1 MKSLGNLSRLVVLV
15 ALGAVPKCDAQQ
27 QKTNG
32 GFREVLEIVG
42 IDSDILGTIIGKNL
56 TVADWEVLTQVVRR
70 FEQHE
75 ADLARWTL
83 PKKQLTAELV
93 GELFE
98 LEGTIVQ
105 VAAVHVPQKIAERLE
120 LKQLFRSQVKLDDGY
135 LVTVLSTNIPQ
146 RWDLSQPLA
155 EPVSLR
161 GVLLSASE
169 EPLLLTT
176 HLHWFPTSGLPSGM
190 LLLARFGMDAAL
202 WDDILQRSPFISPER
217 GREAVAFYACLAAL
231 KKAPAAELAKL
242 SLENIARMASA
253 SQNAE
258 TKLQKRIA
266 ASVNE
271 QAERG
276 LSSVA
281 PLFLEPERQG
291 GELVRIE
298 GTARRAIRISVD
310 EKDHLAASP
319 PIDEYFELEVFTA
332 DSQNLPLVCCV
343 TSLPAGFPT
352 GDAIRAGVRLD
363 GVFFK
368 SWRYRS
374 RKVVDGPG
382 ETATQQQR
390 YTPVVL
396 AATVTWLRQTPA
408 GQSWWG
414 LVGGGLIFAAMIF
427 GLVRM
432 VISFRQDRRTRLP
445 EIPPDFSKL

>member
-1 MKSLGNLSRLVVLV
+1 MKILLTFAVLLLL
-15 ALGAVPKCDAQQ
+15 AIGPNSYSQQ
-27 QKTNG
+27 ENATG

-42 IDSDILGTIIGKNL
+42 ITPRQLTAVSNSGT
-56 TVADWEVLTQVVRR
+56 TVADWEILSPVVRR
-70 FEQHE
+70 LEQH
-75 ADLARWTL
+75 ADELARWTL
-83 PKKQLTAELV
+83 PEKQLSAELV

-98 LEGTIVQ
+98 LQGNAEQVETVSVPAEIV
-105 VAAVHVPQKIAERLE
+105 ERLE
-120 LKQLFRSQVKLDDGY
+120 LKKLFRCRVKLDDGQQ
-135 LVTVLSTNIPQ
+135 VSVLSTSIPQ

-155 EPVSLR
+155 EPVSFR
-161 GVLLSASE
+161 GVLLHVGQ

-176 HLHWFPTSGLPSGM
+176 HLRWFPTSGLPSGK

-202 WDDILQRSPFISPER
+202 WNDIVQRSPFVSPER
-217 GREAVAFYACLAAL
+217 GREAQAFYACLAAL
-231 KKAPAAELAKL
+231 KQVPAAELAKL
-242 SLENIARMASA
+242 TLENIARMAAA
-253 SQNAE
+253 SPAAE
-258 TKLQKRIA
+258 TKLQKQIA
-266 ASVNE
+266 ASVQE

-281 PLFLEPERQG
+281 PLFLEPERQV

-298 GTARRAIRISVD
+298 GTARRAVRIAINEEDRLV
-310 EKDHLAASP
+310 AGQ
-319 PIDEYFELEVFTA
+319 PISEYFELEAFTA

-374 RKVVDGPG
+374 RKVADGPG

-396 AATVTWLRQTPA
+396 AASVTWLQEAPA
-408 GQSWWG
+408 AQSWWG
-414 LVGGGLIFAAMIF
+414 LVVGGVIFVAMIF
-427 GLVRM
+427 GLARM

-445 EIPPDFSKL
+445 PEPPDFSEL